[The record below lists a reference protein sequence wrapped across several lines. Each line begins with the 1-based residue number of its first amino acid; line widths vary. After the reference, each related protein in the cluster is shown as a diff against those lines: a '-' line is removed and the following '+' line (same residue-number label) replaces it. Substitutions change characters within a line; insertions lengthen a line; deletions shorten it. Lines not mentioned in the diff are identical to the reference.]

1 MRPIIPQPRVSDN
14 HMVRAGGYRAFTV
27 IGATV
32 ITLCVIGT
40 AGGLLVSKFSNKF
53 IGRDSAPVPGHAG
66 PDLDRQDLIIKLNDH
81 GYYQGLLGQLRS
93 ARIQES
99 GSSPRSGRDTE

>member
-1 MRPIIPQPRVSDN
+1 
-14 HMVRAGGYRAFTV
+14 MVRAGGYRTFTV
-27 IGATV
+27 IGALV

-66 PDLDRQDLIIKLNDH
+66 PDLDRQDLINKLKAH

-93 ARIQES
+93 TRNQES